1 MCSSEQGGEREGG
14 GGCPSLA
21 CVCVHVRES
30 ERSQLVE
37 KCGVSGACMR
47 VFACVRARVSERY
60 LCERCTC
67 ARKAPRGGVGWGGGN
82 KVKTTEWSLGGGGK
96 GGKAVCADIQTRI
109 AGAHRVLL
117 RPGHDF
123 AFSLP

>member
-60 LCERCTC
+60 VCERCTC
-67 ARKAPRGGVGWGGGN
+67 ARKAPRGGVGRGEQGEDNRVEPGG
-82 KVKTTEWSLGGGGK
+82 VEVR

>member
-37 KCGVSGACMR
+37 KCGMSGACMR

-67 ARKAPRGGVGWGGGN
+67 ARKAPRGGVGRGEQGEDNRVEPG
-82 KVKTTEWSLGGGGK
+82 GGGGK

>member
-37 KCGVSGACMR
+37 KCGMSGACMR

-67 ARKAPRGGVGWGGGN
+67 ARKAPRGGVGRGEQGEDNRVEPGG
-82 KVKTTEWSLGGGGK
+82 VEVRGGK
-96 GGKAVCADIQTRI
+96 QFVRTSRRG
-109 AGAHRVLL
+109 
-117 RPGHDF
+117 
-123 AFSLP
+123 